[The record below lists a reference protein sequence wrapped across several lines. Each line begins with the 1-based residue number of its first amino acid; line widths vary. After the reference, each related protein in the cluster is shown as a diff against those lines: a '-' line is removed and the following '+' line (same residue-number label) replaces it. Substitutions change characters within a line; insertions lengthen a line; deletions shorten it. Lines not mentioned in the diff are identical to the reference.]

1 MMQALLQMLSPGSGV
16 KIVGGVQEDALMAIG
31 TLVEVLGMNFDP
43 YMESFK
49 PYLIEA
55 LRERVEYQVCVAAVG
70 LVGDIARALGEKIM
84 NVSDLF
90 MQILMENLADA
101 NVHRSV
107 KPHILSVFGDV
118 ALAIG
123 PSFSP
128 YFDVVIATLNQASV
142 TIVDK
147 ADYDMVDYLNEL
159 REGCLEAYTG
169 IIQGLKGSTD
179 GPSPTPGLLD
189 VIQPHLLHIINFIEV
204 IATDVDHTES
214 NVSSACGLV
223 GDICSAFGAQ
233 VHVLLEKQA
242 INELLQEGRRSKTH
256 KTKQV
261 ATWATKELRKLKQQ
275 QN

>member
-1 MMQALLQMLSPGSGV
+1 MVPS
-16 KIVGGVQEDALMAIG
+16 EAI
-31 TLVEVLGMNFDP
+31 
-43 YMESFK
+43 
-49 PYLIEA
+49 
-55 LRERVEYQVCVAAVG
+55 
-70 LVGDIARALGEKIM
+70 
-84 NVSDLF
+84 
-90 MQILMENLADA
+90 ILMSFILAVSC
-101 NVHRSV
+101 NSNHLQSV
-107 KPHILSVFGDV
+107 SLI
-118 ALAIG
+118 A
-123 PSFSP
+123 
-128 YFDVVIATLNQASV
+128 VVIFKLV
-142 TIVDK
+142 
-147 ADYDMVDYLNEL
+147 
-159 REGCLEAYTG
+159 
-169 IIQGLKGSTD
+169 
-179 GPSPTPGLLD
+179 LD